1 LSSRRFDPRSLG
13 RTPRL
18 AQRLGR
24 LDSALTRAAHLHGF
38 GTLVTG
44 AALWLG
50 FTFVADYYLGVPH
63 AVRMMHLLMLLGLV
77 AFLGWRYWVRPLR
90 RRPDARGLALLAE
103 RATPGSHELF
113 VSAVEFQTGESA
125 RSLAAGTA
133 DSALRQALVE
143 RVYAAADLQGSSL
156 NFGPILDAKPALKRF
171 LLGLLAATAL
181 GAGALAQPEKVGIFL
196 RRLLGGVEPWPQRT
210 QLSLDVRASEGRV
223 RVERESDARGELLRV
238 SLPRGSDLPVTVL
251 ADGELPREV
260 WLEFDSGERTQ
271 LSASGPRSFSTVLR
285 GLGQELSFNVRG
297 GDDRDGRP
305 RLELTLLE
313 PPDIL
318 ASLLEITPPNYS
330 GLSIERSAEG
340 SVRALIGSRIR
351 GFVQPS
357 GQDVRGQ
364 VRLLPEDRLIDLVE
378 VPFPAEAGE
387 NPVTG
392 LGFEFELLAGTHLR
406 FELLDSQGLANPDPG
421 LISIEA
427 LQDGAPEL
435 FLHTPQ
441 RSEIETVAS
450 ALLTARV
457 RVEDDF
463 GLSAAGFAFRLGE
476 ADDWQVQRTL
486 DLLPLPPGSLE
497 QEAGASKR
505 RQPRARGWLVGRF
518 ELSKLAELA
527 SAGSGALAEPAS
539 GTSEVGAAPQDSAAL
554 SPGPAGAAPL
564 APAEPLLAAGNTLV
578 FELWAQDNRLP
589 AQTGKSTQLR
599 VRIVS
604 DDEFLRR
611 LQDRLADARQKA
623 DVLTQA
629 QRERHQRVLELTGA
643 LAEASNREALE
654 SRDLSAALN
663 GQRRIEA
670 DAEGLL
676 RELAAVAESAL
687 YARLEP
693 AAEPWLERL
702 DGLLSGQASKR
713 FESAP
718 WLELASLAKAASGPS
733 TLSGHLIELVEL
745 ARQVREEGA
754 LAASAALQELLQ
766 APPDVSRQLELLAR
780 ASERQTYTLTRLE
793 DLLERLKEWDNFQSV
808 LSLTRDILNR
818 QKALQE
824 RLKQHA
830 AK

>member
-1 LSSRRFDPRSLG
+1 MG

-24 LDSALTRAAHLHGF
+24 LDGALTRAAHLHGF

-44 AALWLG
+44 AALWLA

-63 AVRMMHLLMLLGLV
+63 AVRLMHLLMLIGLV
-77 AFLGWRYWVRPLR
+77 GFLGWRYWLRPLR

-103 RATPGSHELF
+103 RATPGSNELL
-113 VSAVEFQTGESA
+113 VSAVEFQTSQGASSTEP
-125 RSLAAGTA
+125 GVA

-156 NFGPILDAKPALKRF
+156 NFGSILDSKPALQRF
-171 LLGLLAATAL
+171 LLGLLAASAL
-181 GAGALAQPEKVGIFL
+181 GAGAVAQPEKVGIFL

-318 ASLLEITPPNYS
+318 ASLLEITPPSYS

-340 SVRALIGSRIR
+340 STRALIGSRIR

-387 NPVTG
+387 TPVTG
-392 LGFEFELLAGTHLR
+392 LGFEFELLASTHLR

-421 LISIEA
+421 LISIDA

-441 RSEIETVAS
+441 RSEMETVAS

-463 GLSAAGFAFRLGE
+463 GLSNAGFAFRLGE
-476 ADDWQVQRTL
+476 ADDWQVQRAL

-518 ELSKLAELA
+518 ELAKLAELA
-527 SAGSGALAEPAS
+527 GAGPLASPTPGNPEAGETPLASAPEVSGD
-539 GTSEVGAAPQDSAAL
+539 TSAAPTTA
-554 SPGPAGAAPL
+554 
-564 APAEPLLAAGNTLV
+564 AEPLLAAGNTLV

-589 AQTGKSTQLR
+589 PQTGKSTQLR

-654 SRDLSAALN
+654 NRDLSAALN

-718 WLELASLAKAASGPS
+718 WRELAGLAKAASGPS

-745 ARQVREEGA
+745 ARQVREDGA